1 MSKEKEEFDL
11 GLEDLFVDDEVE
23 DKETVE
29 RMKREKTMKKFK
41 EIGVKIF
48 WIIAFAALIGFL
60 VYDNSKEKSEP
71 KSVVSKQNIKE
82 VALKEELVQK
92 HSAVIFDEAD
102 FSFSKDVQEKVGNSF
117 LLEGSIYDIFS
128 KNGKIFV
135 KLDGY
140 DYFGIFEISE
150 EQERYIRDQKNEYS
164 SIHDLLVVVRLSD
177 ISKSLFD
184 IETENDGVD
193 IWTYREP
200 SDDFLLR
207 GQLLDVRDLAN
218 N

>member
-1 MSKEKEEFDL
+1 MSDKNEQAD
-11 GLEDLFVDDEVE
+11 LEDLFRDDEGTDESVE
-23 DKETVE
+23 KEA
-29 RMKREKTMKKFK
+29 KAKKLK
-41 EIGVKIF
+41 EVGVKIF
-48 WIIAFAALIGFL
+48 WTIALAALIGYI
-60 VYDNSKEKSEP
+60 VYYNSTKKSEP
-71 KSVVSKQNIKE
+71 KSVVSEQNIKE

-117 LLEGSIYDIFS
+117 LLEGSVYDIFR
-128 KNGKIFV
+128 KNGKVFV

-150 EQERYIRDQKNEYS
+150 EQERYIREQKNEYG
-164 SIHDLLVVVRLSD
+164 SIYGLFAVVRLSD

-184 IETENDGVD
+184 VETENDGED

-207 GQLLDVRDLAN
+207 GELLDVKGLTN